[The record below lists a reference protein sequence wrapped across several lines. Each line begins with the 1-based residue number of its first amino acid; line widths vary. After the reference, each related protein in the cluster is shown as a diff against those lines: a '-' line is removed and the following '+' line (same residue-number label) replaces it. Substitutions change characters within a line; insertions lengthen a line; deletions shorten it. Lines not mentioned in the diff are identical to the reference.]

1 MKAPGP
7 LIAVVGPTASGKTDW
22 AERLA
27 REFDGEL
34 ISADSRQF
42 YRGFSIAT
50 AKPIGKSSPHGR
62 YQTDEGMIYHLIDIR
77 EPDETMNLAEFQR
90 LARDAWA
97 DISKRGKLPIVV
109 GGTGL
114 YIEAVITDLKLPGV
128 KSDRGLREELNDLS
142 TVELAKKFRDL
153 DLESE
158 MDLSNRHRL
167 VRSIELLVGGAKL
180 KDFEKAKIM
189 DGVVVVAPERDPE
202 ELRQIITARVGTM
215 VTDGLVEEVK
225 RAYEQY
231 SPELPSM
238 SCIAFPIFK
247 LYLDGEITLEEAK
260 KRFASGDAQYAKRQ
274 RTWWR
279 RRSEVNWL
287 ESYDEAR
294 ELVHEHVCA

>member
-1 MKAPGP
+1 
-7 LIAVVGPTASGKTDW
+7 
-22 AERLA
+22 
-27 REFDGEL
+27 
-34 ISADSRQF
+34 
-42 YRGFSIAT
+42 
-50 AKPIGKSSPHGR
+50 
-62 YQTDEGMIYHLIDIR
+62 
-77 EPDETMNLAEFQR
+77 
-90 LARDAWA
+90 
-97 DISKRGKLPIVV
+97 
-109 GGTGL
+109 
-114 YIEAVITDLKLPGV
+114 
-128 KSDRGLREELNDLS
+128 
-142 TVELAKKFRDL
+142 
-153 DLESE
+153 
-158 MDLSNRHRL
+158 
-167 VRSIELLVGGAKL
+167 LVGGAKL